1 MLSLVGALPSQII
14 CSSVPTGSAASQKDV
29 KTEMEALSL
38 PGLSRFTR
46 FMQWPPVCA
55 VSALHPRTD

>member
-1 MLSLVGALPSQII
+1 MSLVGALPSQVIGS
-14 CSSVPTGSAASQKDV
+14 CVPTGSVASQKDG
-29 KTEMEALSL
+29 KTEMEALGL

>member
-1 MLSLVGALPSQII
+1 MLFLVGALPSQVI

>member
-1 MLSLVGALPSQII
+1 MLSLVGALPSQVI
-14 CSSVPTGSAASQKDV
+14 CSSVPTGSVASQKDG
-29 KTEMEALSL
+29 KTEMEALDL

-46 FMQWPPVCA
+46 FMQWPPVYA